1 MATSILT
8 SGCVRLDSGLYPQD
22 CVAAAATAY
31 AEFLRIEPSPHET
44 GVVDVDIIVHPD
56 LAPRE
61 VQLRR
66 EFLNYLL
73 DLSIQHHLAR

>member
-8 SGCVRLDSGLYPQD
+8 AGCVPLDPSLYPQD

-31 AEFLRIEPSPHET
+31 AEFLRIESSPHET
-44 GVVDVDIIVHPD
+44 GLGEVDVIVRPD
-56 LAPRE
+56 FAPRE